1 MTTVF
6 IGGSRHLSR
15 LSSEVKERLH
25 NITSSGARVVIG
37 DANGAD
43 KAVQKFLHDVSY
55 KNVVVFCSGD
65 HCRNNL
71 GQWEARHIK
80 PPKQVKGFDFY
91 ATKDREMAREAD
103 FGLMIWDGKSPGTVL
118 NILRLIR
125 ANKKAVLLNVPDQK
139 TTTFKAS
146 DDWGRFICQVGSDFR
161 NDLRK
166 RATPDEWMP
175 PQETE
180 QPTLLDAMQPSN
192 LAARGASPPAR
203 TEEELAAQ
211 INAALATGDPASVVD
226 ALGNIAKAR
235 GMSQVAK
242 DTGLARESLYRSLG
256 PGGNPE
262 FNTVLKVIASMGLRL
277 MVGKAF
283 DKAQGERP

>member
-1 MTTVF
+1 
-6 IGGSRHLSR
+6 
-15 LSSEVKERLH
+15 
-25 NITSSGARVVIG
+25 
-37 DANGAD
+37 
-43 KAVQKFLHDVSY
+43 
-55 KNVVVFCSGD
+55 
-65 HCRNNL
+65 
-71 GQWEARHIK
+71 
-80 PPKQVKGFDFY
+80 
-91 ATKDREMAREAD
+91 
-103 FGLMIWDGKSPGTVL
+103 MIWDGKSPGTVL

-125 ANKKAVLLNVPDQK
+125 ADKKAVLLNVADKQ
-139 TTTFKAS
+139 TTTFKAF
-146 DDWGRFICQVGSDFR
+146 DDWARFISQLGPDLR

-175 PQETE
+175 SPEPE
-180 QPTLLDAMQPSN
+180 QPTLLDAMEPSS
-192 LAARGASPPAR
+192 LSARGASPPTR
-203 TEEELAAQ
+203 TEEELAAE

-226 ALGNIAKAR
+226 TLGNIAKAR

-283 DKAQGERP
+283 DKVQGERP

>member
-1 MTTVF
+1 MNTVF

-15 LSSEVKERLH
+15 LPSEVKERLH
-25 NITSSGARVVIG
+25 NITGSGARVVVG

-43 KAVQKFLHDVSY
+43 KAVQKFLHDASY
-55 KNVVVFCSGD
+55 KNVTVFCSGD
-65 HCRNNL
+65 DCRNNL
-71 GQWEARHIK
+71 GQWETRNIK
-80 PPKQVKGFDFY
+80 PSKHLKGFDFY
-91 ATKDREMAREAD
+91 AAKDREMAREAD
-103 FGLMIWDGKSPGTVL
+103 FGLMIWDGKSAGTVL

-125 ANKKAVLLNVPDQK
+125 AKKKAVLLNVPDKQ
-139 TTTFKAS
+139 TMTFKAS
-146 DDWGRFICQVGSDFR
+146 NDWARFISHVSSDFR

-175 PQETE
+175 SQEQE
-180 QPTLLDAMQPSN
+180 QPTFLDAMAPSN
-192 LAARGASPPAR
+192 LAARGTSPPAK
-203 TEEELAAQ
+203 TDEELAAE
-211 INAALATGDPASVVD
+211 INAALATGDSASIVD
-226 ALGNIAKAR
+226 TLGNIAKTR

-283 DKAQGERP
+283 DKVQGERP